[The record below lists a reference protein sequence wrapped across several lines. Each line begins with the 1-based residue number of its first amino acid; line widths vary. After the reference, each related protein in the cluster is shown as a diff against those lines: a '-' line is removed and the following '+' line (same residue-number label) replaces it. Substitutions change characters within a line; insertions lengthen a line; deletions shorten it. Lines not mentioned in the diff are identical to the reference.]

1 MYQFDIE
8 VLASHDRASFF
19 CGVDALDKY
28 FHDQVTQDVRR
39 RVANCYVAVDVADKQ
54 IAGFYTLSA
63 ASIPL
68 LDVPETL
75 KKKLPRYPSVPVARL
90 GRLAVAQSYQKNK
103 LGAALL
109 WDAVERAS
117 KSDLASVALV
127 VDAKDDTAKSFYQHH
142 GFISYGSLPL
152 QLLLHLN
159 KR

>member
-1 MYQFDIE
+1 
-8 VLASHDRASFF
+8 
-19 CGVDALDKY
+19 
-28 FHDQVTQDVRR
+28 
-39 RVANCYVAVDVADKQ
+39 VADKQ

-75 KKKLPRYPSVPVARL
+75 KKKLPRYPSVPVARM